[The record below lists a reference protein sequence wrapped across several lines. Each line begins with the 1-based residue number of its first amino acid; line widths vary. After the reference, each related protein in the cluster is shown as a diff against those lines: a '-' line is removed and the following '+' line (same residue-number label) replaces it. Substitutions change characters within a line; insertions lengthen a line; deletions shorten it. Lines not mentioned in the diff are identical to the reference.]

1 MVPSAWVPTL
11 PVQVP
16 IACLQARKDQSVTV
30 VQGAPMARNRVPASA
45 VAWLAWTL
53 CAISATL
60 GILGLVT
67 APGTTPR

>member
-11 PVQVP
+11 PVQMP

-30 VQGAPMARNRVPASA
+30 VQGAPMARSLPPPA

-60 GILGLVT
+60 GILGLVYG
-67 APGTTPR
+67 AWRYPR